1 MLFEV
6 EGWGL
11 EKKKVK
17 KSVGKKRRFRESEEE
32 VTDEASKLGLAVP
45 KQKKEKKEKKDKKDK
60 KDRKERVELEEKVE
74 AGGKTRPGPGSNS
87 SKEEVVEERPSKRV
101 QTLPPAYGDDIDAS
115 KLTPLQRKML
125 NKLSGSRFRWINEQ
139 LYTTDSKSALEMI
152 QRQPELYEEY
162 HKGFA
167 SQVESWPENPV
178 DVLTRKLVYKGVQK
192 MTNAPG
198 GLLGVDDH
206 GGKTVVVADMGCGEA
221 ALAINVDNFMQEYK
235 RDGQN
240 ALKKFKKKFG
250 HGGEVNLKNRK
261 LAIKVHSF
269 DLKKINDKITV
280 ADIKNVPLPNASVT
294 VAIFCLSLMGTN
306 FLDFIAEAERILV
319 PNGELWITEI
329 KSRLVDS
336 NGGTFVNAIEGLGF
350 KLRSKDDKNKMFT
363 QFEFYKSD
371 KKKAKFESRS
381 HARGE
386 STESEWLLK
395 PCIYKRR

>member
-167 SQVESWPENPV
+167 SQ
-178 DVLTRKLVYKGVQK
+178 
-192 MTNAPG
+192 
-198 GLLGVDDH
+198 
-206 GGKTVVVADMGCGEA
+206 
-221 ALAINVDNFMQEYK
+221 
-235 RDGQN
+235 
-240 ALKKFKKKFG
+240 
-250 HGGEVNLKNRK
+250 
-261 LAIKVHSF
+261 
-269 DLKKINDKITV
+269 
-280 ADIKNVPLPNASVT
+280 
-294 VAIFCLSLMGTN
+294 
-306 FLDFIAEAERILV
+306 
-319 PNGELWITEI
+319 
-329 KSRLVDS
+329 
-336 NGGTFVNAIEGLGF
+336 
-350 KLRSKDDKNKMFT
+350 
-363 QFEFYKSD
+363 
-371 KKKAKFESRS
+371 
-381 HARGE
+381 
-386 STESEWLLK
+386 
-395 PCIYKRR
+395 